1 MEELQDAIEDA
12 QYVNAISNVDDGP
25 RPVLPWEIPTEE
37 QLAEWRD
44 AAAAAKKRRPG
55 DPDPFGFD
63 WTLEQ
68 ALGFF
73 LFSAYLKE
81 TCRDYAQINFVEEV
95 LRFKEAR
102 GGARRDSVR
111 RIVKNYLLPLADK
124 AAGGAP
130 ATATPAGAEAAA
142 AGGEAAEQSPEG
154 EAAGGEGGDTSA
166 APAPAAPAPQL
177 PEKTEI
183 DEYDLA
189 RPPPKEEVVTKEE
202 TEASTDSTCSRC
214 CVGLTGPILDEI
226 LENATVPVDKSA
238 AGTRAKT
245 PAPASA
251 SEPSSTSEAVN
262 DATAATNGPA
272 SAPSTI
278 DPLVKRR
285 VSETKIQ
292 RLPDNFFDKAE
303 AVVLA
308 SIKAKYW
315 DSFDG
320 SEEHIKLM
328 NFLWFQDR
336 KVIEEDFFV
345 MRVLGRG
352 GFGLVNAC
360 KKGTSGKLYAM
371 KVMNKK
377 RIKIKKSETLIL
389 NERRA
394 LSKVDSPFIVN
405 LKYCFHSKDDVFL
418 VLDLMTGGDL
428 SFHLQQRGRFPK
440 KEAMYYAARIMLG
453 LQALHDHNY
462 VYRDLKPENCLLAE
476 DGRVKL
482 TDLGLATE
490 VYPKLH
496 GAAGTRGYWAPEM
509 LRRDKRGKRMPYG
522 LSVDW
527 FSFGCCVAE
536 FISGT
541 NPYRSE
547 MALNFGLE
555 RGKKKKEE
563 AIDCATLEME
573 PVFDPKKFDEDA
585 ADLCRKLLDKDEKT
599 RLGVKGCKDIMDHP
613 WFKDL
618 NWESIITDRK
628 KPPYVPPKDVNAAS
642 QSEIGT
648 FAEDKTFQETVLED
662 KDDDH
667 YNDWDWTNPRAFA
680 AEVIEFLIYERETGQ
695 PLLPMTGGG
704 GCCCAIM

>member
-44 AAAAAKKRRPG
+44 AAAAKKQRRPG

-81 TCRDYAQINFVEEV
+81 TCRDYVQINFVEEV

-142 AGGEAAEQSPEG
+142 AGGEAAKQSPEG
-154 EAAGGEGGDTSA
+154 EATGGEGGDTSA

-189 RPPPKEEVVTKEE
+189 RPPPKEEVVTKEV

-226 LENATVPVDKSA
+226 LEIATVPVDKSA
-238 AGTRAKT
+238 AGTPAKT
-245 PAPASA
+245 PAPGSA

-262 DATAATNGPA
+262 DTTAATNGPA

-328 NFLWFQDR
+328 NFLCFR
-336 KVIEEDFFV
+336 TAKSS
-345 MRVLGRG
+345 RR
-352 GFGLVNAC
+352 
-360 KKGTSGKLYAM
+360 TSSSCASWAGAGSAWSM
-371 KVMNKK
+371 PA
-377 RIKIKKSETLIL
+377 
-389 NERRA
+389 RRA
-394 LSKVDSPFIVN
+394 RPASS
-405 LKYCFHSKDDVFL
+405 
-418 VLDLMTGGDL
+418 
-428 SFHLQQRGRFPK
+428 
-440 KEAMYYAARIMLG
+440 
-453 LQALHDHNY
+453 
-462 VYRDLKPENCLLAE
+462 
-476 DGRVKL
+476 
-482 TDLGLATE
+482 
-490 VYPKLH
+490 
-496 GAAGTRGYWAPEM
+496 
-509 LRRDKRGKRMPYG
+509 
-522 LSVDW
+522 
-527 FSFGCCVAE
+527 
-536 FISGT
+536 
-541 NPYRSE
+541 
-547 MALNFGLE
+547 
-555 RGKKKKEE
+555 
-563 AIDCATLEME
+563 TL
-573 PVFDPKKFDEDA
+573 
-585 ADLCRKLLDKDEKT
+585 
-599 RLGVKGCKDIMDHP
+599 
-613 WFKDL
+613 
-618 NWESIITDRK
+618 
-628 KPPYVPPKDVNAAS
+628 
-642 QSEIGT
+642 
-648 FAEDKTFQETVLED
+648 
-662 KDDDH
+662 
-667 YNDWDWTNPRAFA
+667 
-680 AEVIEFLIYERETGQ
+680 
-695 PLLPMTGGG
+695 
-704 GCCCAIM
+704 

>member
-37 QLAEWRD
+37 QLAEWKD
-44 AAAAAKKRRPG
+44 AVVNNAKKKASSKRKSSG
-55 DPDPFGFD
+55 APDPFGFD

-73 LFSAYLKE
+73 LFSSYLKE
-81 TCRDYAQINFVEEV
+81 TCRDYVQINFVEEV
-95 LRFKEAR
+95 LRFKQAR

-111 RIVKNYLLPLADK
+111 RIVKNYLLPLADNK

-154 EAAGGEGGDTSA
+154 DAAGGEGGDTSA

-238 AGTRAKT
+238 AGTPAKT
-245 PAPASA
+245 PAPGSA

-262 DATAATNGPA
+262 DTTAATNGPA

-278 DPLVKRR
+278 DPSVKRR

-328 NFLWFQDR
+328 NFLWF
-336 KVIEEDFFV
+336 
-345 MRVLGRG
+345 
-352 GFGLVNAC
+352 
-360 KKGTSGKLYAM
+360 
-371 KVMNKK
+371 
-377 RIKIKKSETLIL
+377 
-389 NERRA
+389 
-394 LSKVDSPFIVN
+394 
-405 LKYCFHSKDDVFL
+405 
-418 VLDLMTGGDL
+418 
-428 SFHLQQRGRFPK
+428 
-440 KEAMYYAARIMLG
+440 
-453 LQALHDHNY
+453 
-462 VYRDLKPENCLLAE
+462 
-476 DGRVKL
+476 
-482 TDLGLATE
+482 
-490 VYPKLH
+490 
-496 GAAGTRGYWAPEM
+496 
-509 LRRDKRGKRMPYG
+509 
-522 LSVDW
+522 
-527 FSFGCCVAE
+527 
-536 FISGT
+536 
-541 NPYRSE
+541 
-547 MALNFGLE
+547 
-555 RGKKKKEE
+555 
-563 AIDCATLEME
+563 
-573 PVFDPKKFDEDA
+573 
-585 ADLCRKLLDKDEKT
+585 
-599 RLGVKGCKDIMDHP
+599 
-613 WFKDL
+613 
-618 NWESIITDRK
+618 
-628 KPPYVPPKDVNAAS
+628 
-642 QSEIGT
+642 
-648 FAEDKTFQETVLED
+648 
-662 KDDDH
+662 
-667 YNDWDWTNPRAFA
+667 
-680 AEVIEFLIYERETGQ
+680 
-695 PLLPMTGGG
+695 
-704 GCCCAIM
+704 